1 MIWLSKRF
9 TFKLGVMCYS
19 AERKSIP
26 VVINFSIDVEA
37 YRSPLFMA
45 SFKALPKKSDTSP
58 SPFSPFTLPVP
69 LRNVPAQAKIR
80 KIATKIR
87 VRAGV
92 EYFYGKRVMHLG
104 KLRSTDYSR
113 NRPVWTAV

>member
-1 MIWLSKRF
+1 MSKHIGVHFSWQALNFDHRF
-9 TFKLGVMCYS
+9 LQKPY
-19 AERKSIP
+19 RKK
-26 VVINFSIDVEA
+26 N
-37 YRSPLFMA
+37 
-45 SFKALPKKSDTSP
+45 DTSP

-69 LRNVPAQAKIR
+69 LRNVPAQAKVK

-92 EYFYGKRVMHLG
+92 EYFYGKRVMHLV
-104 KLRSTDYSR
+104 KLRGTDYSR